1 MKRILA
7 FFLAAAILFC
17 FSGCKNQDPGSVTF
31 YYSRSPEQ
39 YQYYAE
45 DGAIRAEIRTLSGH
59 RQDLQYL
66 VGLYLAGPL
75 DESLISPFPKSV
87 RLLSVEQAGSA
98 IHIELT
104 DQSHI
109 MLDSEF
115 SLACACLT
123 MTCTQFTGCDTV
135 TVISGERTLT
145 MNADSILFQDSLPQ
159 QETTGG

>member
-1 MKRILA
+1 MNRILA
-7 FFLAAAILFC
+7 YFLAAALLLS
-17 FSGCKNQDPGSVTF
+17 FSGCKAQDPDDVTF

-39 YQYYAE
+39 YQYYAG
-45 DGAIRAEIRTLSGH
+45 DGVIRTEVRTLSGH

-87 RLLSVEQAGSA
+87 RLLSVEQTGSD
-98 IHIELT
+98 IRIELT
-104 DQSHI
+104 DQSRI
-109 MLDSEF
+109 MSDSEF

-123 MTCTQFTGCDTV
+123 MTCTRFTGCDSV
-135 TVISGERTLT
+135 TVISADRTLT
-145 MNADSILFQDSLPQ
+145 MNADSILFLDPLPQ

>member
-1 MKRILA
+1 MKHILA
-7 FFLAAAILFC
+7 FFLAVAMLFS
-17 FSGCKNQDPGSVTF
+17 FSGCKTQDPGDVTF

-45 DGAIRAEIRTLSGH
+45 DGVIRGEIRSLSGH

-75 DESLISPFPKSV
+75 DESLISPFPKSIH
-87 RLLSVEQAGSA
+87 LLSVEQTETA
-98 IHIELT
+98 ICIELT
-104 DQSHI
+104 DQSHV
-109 MLDSEF
+109 MSDLEF

-123 MTCTQFTGCDTV
+123 MTCTQFTGCEDV
-135 TVISGERTLT
+135 TVVSGERTLI
-145 MNADSILFQDSLPQ
+145 MSADSILFHDSLPQ

>member
-1 MKRILA
+1 MKRFLA
-7 FFLAAAILFC
+7 WFLAAAMLFS
-17 FSGCKNQDPGSVTF
+17 FIGCKAQDPGDATF

-39 YQYYAE
+39 YQYYAG
-45 DGAIRAEIRTLSGH
+45 DGVIRTEIRTLSGH

-87 RLLSVEQAGSA
+87 HLLSVEQTGTA
-98 IHIELT
+98 IRVELT
-104 DQSHI
+104 DQTRI
-109 MLDSEF
+109 MSDSEF

-123 MTCTQFTGCDTV
+123 MTCTQFTGCDSV
-135 TVISGERTLT
+135 TVISADRTLT
-145 MNADSILFQDSLPQ
+145 MNVDSILFLDPLPQ